1 MWHLI
6 SRANL
11 NRKNMP
17 SYKILV
23 DRKISLEKYKRSV
36 FNWYII
42 SIYMKWMLDNLLTAE
57 QKPEANRIVV
67 LPKFGVYTMD
77 RICKMK
83 TKMTIIHITKK
94 RQFKFQRQRIMK
106 AALQHLSQD
115 ILKAG
120 GDRWMIRVELPTKRA
135 CVNWR
140 QCREQLMQ

>member
-1 MWHLI
+1 
-6 SRANL
+6 
-11 NRKNMP
+11 
-17 SYKILV
+17 
-23 DRKISLEKYKRSV
+23 
-36 FNWYII
+36 
-42 SIYMKWMLDNLLTAE
+42 MLDNLLTAE

-83 TKMTIIHITKK
+83 TKMTIIHIIKK

-120 GDRWMIRVELPTKRA
+120 GGVQMNDSS
-135 CVNWR
+135 
-140 QCREQLMQ
+140 